1 MDDHAPTPT
10 LANGEGIHKTGWRKK
25 RTAASV
31 TDKSR
36 TKFYQ
41 IIIIF
46 LLTVGLVPG
55 LFGLLAIYH
64 SSKKELIE
72 SKGLYFAQVSALTAF
87 QVEEILINQLNL
99 IRWIAALPTIQNIL
113 IGPAQNRTAEQE
125 VLRRV
130 IMPEMAKRYFVVNIY
145 NTNARVVFNSSL
157 ENGGDSPL
165 ADRATLDAIAK
176 SGKPY
181 VSRFVDSG
189 PPERRYFLIVYQPVV
204 DEAGA
209 YMGAVVVRYE
219 VSSLFDI
226 ITSVRVGAT
235 GHANLILSSGVIL
248 VCPIFSPQSHQ
259 VNHELLSAIVSR
271 SPGWMI
277 AGDDAH
283 GGHGSIVGFSKVN
296 LRTETL
302 APGSFGGED
311 WYVFTR
317 QEPVETFESIVQFQR
332 AVILYAT
339 LFATLVVALG
349 FFAWTQIVKAQQ
361 ARESQAASRAKSES
375 LKSLLASFKDL
386 IYSPLE
392 EFAALL
398 DTLESRADGV
408 MIEPLELRRVRRR
421 LTSLESI
428 LKHLAYY
435 TQTGKAP
442 LSPVNLRAV
451 IEESLALLDYLIAS
465 KRIQI
470 VRITPE
476 DPLLIMGHFK
486 LLSIVVMNILLN
498 SIHALQD
505 EGVITI
511 TTSVEDGWAT
521 MVIHDNGDGI
531 PPEDLELVFDP
542 FFTTKKREKGFGLGL
557 AVSKGIIEAHHGKI
571 LVRSD
576 IGAGTEVLVSLARS
590 DGGITH

>member
-1 MDDHAPTPT
+1 MDYHKPPITP
-10 LANGEGIHKTGWRKK
+10 AKNAEPRGSNWRKK
-25 RTAASV
+25 RAPAGV
-31 TDKSR
+31 MDKSSA
-36 TKFYQ
+36 KFYQ

-72 SKGLYFAQVSALTAF
+72 SKGLYFAQVAALTAF
-87 QVEEILINQLNL
+87 QVEGILTNQINL

-145 NTNARVVFNSSL
+145 DANARMVFNSSL
-157 ENGGDSPL
+157 GEGSEAPL

-176 SGKPY
+176 SGKPS

-204 DEAGA
+204 NEGGA

-226 ITSVRVGAT
+226 ITSVRLGQT

-248 VCPIFSPQSHQ
+248 VCPIFPPQSHQ
-259 VNHELLSAIVSR
+259 VSHELLSAIVSK
-271 SPGWMI
+271 SPGWMV

-283 GGHGSIVGFSKVN
+283 GGQGSIVGFSKVN
-296 LRTETL
+296 LRKEAL
-302 APGSFGGED
+302 APGSFGDED

-361 ARESQAASRAKSES
+361 ALESQTASRAKSES

-398 DTLESRADGV
+398 DNLEGRAGAAS
-408 MIEPLELRRVRRR
+408 IGPLELRRVRRR

-435 TQTGKAP
+435 TQTEKAP
-442 LSPVNLRAV
+442 LSPVNLRDI

-465 KRIQI
+465 KGIQI
-470 VRITPE
+470 VRNIPE
-476 DPLLIMGHFK
+476 EPLLIMGHFK
-486 LLSIVVMNILLN
+486 LLNIVVMNILLN
-498 SIHALQD
+498 SIHALPN
-505 EGVITI
+505 GGAITI
-511 TTSVEDGWAT
+511 ATSVEDGWAN
-521 MVIHDNGDGI
+521 MVIHDNGAGI
-531 PPEDLELVFDP
+531 PPEDLDLVFDP

-557 AVSKGIIEAHHGKI
+557 AVSKGIIEAHQGKI

-576 IGAGTEVLVSLARS
+576 IGGGTEVLVSLART
-590 DGGITH
+590 DGGSNH